1 MPHVSVSMPYS
12 SLDTEQVSV
21 SESGA
26 CTRCRQSSSG
36 FPVKAWI
43 EVRGMDIAPSAVAT
57 LRVYVASIAAE
68 HVQVGDVSLG
78 SHILISHFCA
88 WSETAEAFLSA

>member
-1 MPHVSVSMPYS
+1 
-12 SLDTEQVSV
+12 
-21 SESGA
+21 
-26 CTRCRQSSSG
+26 
-36 FPVKAWI
+36 
-43 EVRGMDIAPSAVAT
+43 MDIAPSAVTT